1 MATIPLPMLA
11 AARDGK
17 ADTLRDL
24 LQHGIEGTPCL
35 PDACNVIGQTC
46 LHFAA
51 MRRRIPVEK
60 RRGVNAVPAAGFLR
74 ICTSFFS
81 TRGPDARR
89 RAPQTPAYNTHSPDS
104 VRKSL
109 LPGAAGSH
117 TEIALCR
124 GNQGWRPEPRKA
136 SELAGLHVTVTPPFH
151 LNLTC
156 TCTVCV
162 WCVSRGSAAGSGVCF
177 EVGCVARDALR
188 ASWGG
193 WGGGGLG

>member
-51 MRRRIPVEK
+51 I
-60 RRGVNAVPAAGFLR
+60 
-74 ICTSFFS
+74 
-81 TRGPDARR
+81 
-89 RAPQTPAYNTHSPDS
+89 
-104 VRKSL
+104 
-109 LPGAAGSH
+109 
-117 TEIALCR
+117 EIALCR